1 MEAVNHFVILLKFLL
16 LALPFAAW
24 KIIILSAL
32 PLLLLPFLSDRQ
44 SFLLQGLSN
53 PFPNLPLAPEIS
65 REGFDHN
72 ISLTSAVLAAPLHFQ
87 VNPDPNP
94 VSSSTSLFCV
104 MICRTLQ
111 PLSSQLLPHISPSV
125 PSIVRSAVPPI
136 NLSNHSQQ

>member
-1 MEAVNHFVILLKFLL
+1 MEAVNHFVTLLKFFL
-16 LALPFAAW
+16 LALPFAPW

-65 REGFDHN
+65 RECFDHT
-72 ISLTSAVLAAPLHFQ
+72 ISLTSAILAAPLHFQ
-87 VNPDPNP
+87 VNPDPNQ
-94 VSSSTSLFCV
+94 VSSSVSIFCV

-111 PLSSQLLPHISPSV
+111 PLSSQLLLHYLLQLP
-125 PSIVRSAVPPI
+125 A
-136 NLSNHSQQ
+136 LSHLSLP